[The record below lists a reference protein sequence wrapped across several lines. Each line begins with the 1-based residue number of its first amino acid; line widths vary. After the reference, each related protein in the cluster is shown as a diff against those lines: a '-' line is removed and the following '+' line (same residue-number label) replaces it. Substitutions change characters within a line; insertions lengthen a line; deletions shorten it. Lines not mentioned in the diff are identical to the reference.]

1 MPLRL
6 APTSLR
12 LARNSLSMKGYVLF
26 VGVLLTATIV
36 AACTTGEDPP
46 TSGRQA
52 EFDEALL
59 MPDGETLIEGEF
71 SQGGIKAILGT
82 SDLGVGS
89 NRFGVALV
97 SREGPVT
104 EPTATFRLRHLDD
117 EPGQVREADAVFRK
131 WPYTSRG
138 LYTAIAE
145 FDRPGNW
152 ELVAEINGKEGPLS
166 ASLTFKVAES
176 TRAPNVGELA
186 VKSRN
191 RLESD
196 VDSIEQLTTGSLQDP
211 ELYGTTIADAVESG
225 LPTVI
230 VFASP
235 AFCVNAV
242 CGPQV
247 EVLQELK
254 NTYRGQAYFVHVDI
268 YDNPHEIQGDLSVA
282 EISTVVKEWGLPSI
296 EWTFV
301 IDREGA
307 VSSRFEAFATLEE
320 VEDALKRVL

>member
-1 MPLRL
+1 MKSAALVIAAL
-6 APTSLR
+6 AATAFAFACSTSSE
-12 LARNSLSMKGYVLF
+12 APSN
-26 VGVLLTATIV
+26 
-36 AACTTGEDPP
+36 
-46 TSGRQA
+46 GRQN
-52 EFDEALL
+52 EFDAELLKPEGEA
-59 MPDGETLIEGEF
+59 LIEGEF
-71 SQGGIKAILGT
+71 SESGVKAILGT
-82 SDLGVGS
+82 ADLGVGG
-89 NRFGVALV
+89 NRIGVALV

-104 EPTATFRLRHLDD
+104 EPTATFVLRHLDD
-117 EPGQVREADAVFRK
+117 NPDEALRAAAVFRQ

-138 LYTAIAE
+138 LYTATAE
-145 FDRPGNW
+145 FDRPGTW
-152 ELVAEINGKEGPLS
+152 ELTAEVEGDGEPRS
-166 ASLTFKVAES
+166 ASLTFEVAEL
-176 TRAPNVGELA
+176 TRAPNVGERA

-196 VDSIEQLTTGSLQDP
+196 VDGIDRLTTGSLQDP
-211 ELYGTTIADAVESG
+211 DLYAITIADAVESG

-254 NTYRGQAYFVHVDI
+254 NRYRGRAHFVHVDI

-282 EISTVVKEWGLPSI
+282 EISPVVAEWGLPSI

-301 IDREGA
+301 IDRNGE
-307 VSSRFEAFATLEE
+307 VSSRFEAFATFEE
-320 VEDALKRVL
+320 VEEALKRVI

>member
-1 MPLRL
+1 MR
-6 APTSLR
+6 
-12 LARNSLSMKGYVLF
+12 
-26 VGVLLTATIV
+26 V
-36 AACTTGEDPP
+36 AALFLGLFLLAVGPVACASNDDDQSLERPAEIVEELLEP
-46 TSGRQA
+46 GR
-52 EFDEALL
+52 ES
-59 MPDGETLIEGEF
+59 LIEGEF
-71 SQGGIKAILGT
+71 SQTGVKAILGT
-82 SDLGVGS
+82 SDLGLGR

-97 SREGPVT
+97 SRQGPIT
-104 EPTATFRLRHLDD
+104 EPKATLLLRHLDD
-117 EPGQVREADAVFRK
+117 GTTSVQAEAVFRK

-138 LYTAIAE
+138 LYTAELE
-145 FDRPGNW
+145 FDRTGTW
-152 ELVAEINGKEGPLS
+152 ELTAEISGDGEVRR
-166 ASLTFKVAES
+166 ASLTFEVATHTS
-176 TRAPNVGELA
+176 APNVGEPA

-191 RLESD
+191 RLASE
-196 VDSIEQLTTGSLQDP
+196 VDSMEQLTTGSLQDP
-211 ELYGTTIADAVESG
+211 ELYKTTIADAVQSG

-254 NTYRGQAYFVHVDI
+254 NMYRGEANFVHVDI

-282 EISTVVKEWGLPSI
+282 KISFVIKEWGLPSI

-301 IDREGA
+301 IDRQGA

-320 VEDALKRVL
+320 VEEALKREL